1 MLNEDL
7 FHSLFLPIFC
17 LLMNRFRLHIIRLVI
32 ILFVGVGFSF
42 SLLQPVQAA
51 DTSTA
56 FADWLR
62 TKAKSGDHIKLE
74 KELNNLR
81 KSERHLDKVIEE
93 ASQIIRQN
101 NKAFEFSF
109 LKSVASNQ
117 VYQLLLIEWNH
128 FQTGNAMAAVSTQ
141 QFSKSLFSGKE
152 HVPLLHATSFVAEP
166 TAFYQS
172 VIRQLLNDYSDYT
185 KSLTPMANS
194 IAIGAP

>member
-1 MLNEDL
+1 
-7 FHSLFLPIFC
+7 
-17 LLMNRFRLHIIRLVI
+17 MNRLRLHIIRLVI
-32 ILFVGVGFSF
+32 ILFVGVGFGF
-42 SLLQPVQAA
+42 SILQPAQAT

-109 LKSVASNQ
+109 LKSAASNQ
-117 VYQLLLIEWNH
+117 VYQLLLIEWNY
-128 FQTGNAMAAVSTQ
+128 FQTGNAMVAVSTP
-141 QFSKSLFSGKE
+141 QFSKLLFSGKE
-152 HVPLLHATSFVAEP
+152 HVPLQHVNSFVAGL
-166 TAFYQS
+166 TAFSQLA
-172 VIRQLLNDYSDYT
+172 IGPLLNDYTGYT
-185 KSLTPMANS
+185 ESLTPMANS